1 MKCVE
6 DALQMS
12 ALTEEEQMRRRIC
25 CANVEYFL
33 RVNQMYDMS
42 GERSEIWASAHSKRV
57 YARKLKETKGEIK

>member
-1 MKCVE
+1 ME
-6 DALQMS
+6 YIQDALELS
-12 ALTEEEQMRRRIC
+12 AITEEEQMRRRIC

-57 YARKLKETKGEIK
+57 YARKLKETKGKR